1 MIIDQP
7 TTSCPSVRK
16 ASLDYWAGED
26 LKTKDGGSTEVKL
39 ALEQN
44 LGNKKEVQ

>member
-7 TTSCPSVRK
+7 TTLCPSVQK
-16 ASLDYWAGED
+16 ADSDYWAGED
-26 LKTKDGGSTEVKL
+26 LKTEDGGSTEVKL
-39 ALEQN
+39 AHEQN